1 MTADV
6 CFFCRQLFMSQ
17 GDTLE
22 TVKMSGAWVW
32 MLNYFIRVYPPR
44 YAPHPWFCL
53 DLFEAAADSFFS
65 VLCKYIIRGNDE
77 SKPPGP
83 RPYWRPLS
91 LTSKKLYFFLLFLLE
106 AFRGLIFC
114 RSCCSTLL

>member
-1 MTADV
+1 
-6 CFFCRQLFMSQ
+6 MSQ

-53 DLFEAAADSFFS
+53 DLFEAEAQRKPKLGDYGLKDS
-65 VLCKYIIRGNDE
+65 GAN
-77 SKPPGP
+77 
-83 RPYWRPLS
+83 PLTHS
-91 LTSKKLYFFLLFLLE
+91 P
-106 AFRGLIFC
+106 FR
-114 RSCCSTLL
+114 